1 MVPLFGTMGVLLRI
15 IAKSRLIEYA
25 EKSGNEKAKAH
36 LIEWYHFC
44 LEQDWKTPQD
54 IKNTLSHASFVKK
67 NRVVFNING
76 NHYRIVCSV
85 FCPAQIM
92 YIKFVG
98 THSEYDQIDVNTV
111 G

>member
-1 MVPLFGTMGVLLRI
+1 M
-15 IAKSRLIEYA
+15 EYA
-25 EKSGNEKAKAH
+25 EKSGNEKGKAH

-54 IKNTLSHASFVKK
+54 IKNTLSHASFVKN
-67 NRVVFNING
+67 NRVVFNVNG
-76 NHYRIVCSV
+76 NHYRVVCSV
-85 FCPAQIM
+85 FYPAQIM

-111 G
+111 E

>member
-25 EKSGNEKAKAH
+25 EKSGNEKGKAH

-54 IKNTLSHASFVKK
+54 IKNTLSHASFVK
-67 NRVVFNING
+67 NNHVVFNVNG
-76 NHYRIVCSV
+76 NHYRVVCSI
-85 FCPAQIM
+85 FYPAQIM